1 MRCPSGKHGYRTA
14 ADTMRG
20 CRDGHRRPYRCRACG
35 AWHLGRA
42 TAPLPDQ
49 DGARR

>member
-1 MRCPSGKHGYRTA
+1 MRCPSGKHRYRNA

-20 CRDGHRRPYRCRACG
+20 CRDGHRRPYRCRTCA

-42 TAPLPDQ
+42 TPRTTTPQA
-49 DGARR
+49 GH

>member
-1 MRCPSGKHGYRTA
+1 MRCPSGKHGYRSPG
-14 ADTMRG
+14 DIMRG
-20 CRDGHRRPYRCRACG
+20 CRDGHRRPYRCHTCG

-42 TAPLPDQ
+42 LASLPDQ

>member
-1 MRCPSGKHGYRTA
+1 MTCPSGKHGYRTA

-20 CRDGHRRPYRCRACG
+20 CRDGHRRPYRCRTCG

-42 TAPLPDQ
+42 TGPSRDEDRA
-49 DGARR
+49 GR